1 MNGAFLTRVAR
12 FFLAGAATATSAI
25 VVLAMLGVLVACISD
40 GTRTAI
46 PDLDEWRIL
55 NPCGALLLGWCGY
68 CYVCH
73 CGPRHVRCP
82 CRMHQRRHQDSHSR
96 SGDLSSRTLTPPC

>member
-46 PDLDEWRIL
+46 PDLATFLREL
-55 NPCGALLLGWCGY
+55 
-68 CYVCH
+68 
-73 CGPRHVRCP
+73 
-82 CRMHQRRHQDSHSR
+82 
-96 SGDLSSRTLTPPC
+96 